1 MSKNE
6 LLFFEN
12 FLDLNQTIAKDLF
25 KNIYYPWE
33 ILPKIKNFILEI
45 GPKLSKDEYTEIQ
58 ENVWVS
64 KETKI
69 ADSAHIEGPTIIQKC
84 SEIRHCAFIRGS
96 VIVGENCVVGNSTE
110 IKNSILF
117 NSVQVPHFNY
127 VGDSVLGYKAHM
139 GAGSITSN
147 VKSDR
152 GIVAVKTDQEKIDTG
167 LKKFGAILGDHVE
180 IGCNAVLNPGSVLG
194 RNTSVYP
201 TSMVRGF
208 IPENTIFKNTG
219 EKIKKI

>member
-6 LLFFEN
+6 LLYFEN
-12 FLDLNQTIAKDLF
+12 FLDLSQTAAKKLF
-25 KNIYYPWE
+25 DNIYYPWE
-33 ILPKIKNFILEI
+33 VLPKIKSFILEI
-45 GPKLSKDEYTEIQ
+45 GPSLGKDEYEEIK
-58 ENVWVS
+58 ENVWIS
-64 KETKI
+64 KKAKI
-69 ADSAHIEGPTIIQKC
+69 ADSAHIDGPTIIQQC
-84 SEIRHCAFIRGS
+84 TEVRHCAFIRGGAF
-96 VIVGENCVVGNSTE
+96 IGENCVVGNSTE
-110 IKNSILF
+110 IKNSTLF
-117 NSVQVPHFNY
+117 NGVQVPHFNY

-147 VKSDR
+147 VKSDKSM
-152 GIVAVKTDQEKIDTG
+152 VAVKIGQEKLETG

-194 RNTSVYP
+194 RNVSVYP

-208 IPENTIFKNTG
+208 IEENTIFKNTG